1 MATSIFLRRPNE
13 ESTTIS
19 SICMKCFQT
28 IAIKQSGDGALILE
42 ERQHCC
48 EPLEEQRA
56 KYVYP
61 PGTF

>member
-1 MATSIFLRRPNE
+1 
-13 ESTTIS
+13 
-19 SICMKCFQT
+19 MKSPLLSVQT
-28 IAIKQSGDGALILE
+28 IATKQSGDGALILE

-48 EPLEEQRA
+48 EPLEEQQA